1 MKERRATTPPLKD
14 QASGPQ
20 QEEPTK
26 VDAGINHDSYLGV
39 NLPFHSTTEDTSRET
54 EPTQAFF
61 STKQDQG
68 TLATQMLFQPPCSN
82 IRVAVGCCYDAAQ
95 NQLHGRSF
103 SNASEYFD
111 APQSQG
117 GSSSEGTPTEG
128 NQETTASTILEIG
141 DSGTTASDE
150 LLEEIFFWDRDLGHV
165 N

>member
-20 QEEPTK
+20 QGEPTK

-39 NLPFHSTTEDTSRET
+39 NLPFHSTTEETSRET
-54 EPTQAFF
+54 EPTQSFR
-61 STKQDQG
+61 TKQDQG
-68 TLATQMLFQPPCSN
+68 TLPTQMLFRQPCSN
-82 IRVAVGCCYDAAQ
+82 NRVAVGCYYDAAQ
-95 NQLHGRSF
+95 NQMHGRSF

-117 GSSSEGTPTEG
+117 GSSSEGTPAEG
-128 NQETTASTILEIG
+128 NQETTASTISEIG

-150 LLEEIFFWDRDLGHV
+150 LLEELLNFF
-165 N
+165 